1 MLFQTLDEKKKC
13 VAVYLNGE
21 LLYNQMPSDLTTTWK
36 YASFLGARDIEYA
49 SLYCVGKTIDEV
61 CPDNIKNKW
70 EDVNKKLKAFL
81 ISFNEA
87 GVSLHDNCFFD
98 LVPERFLLEYC
109 DLKNKIT
116 EDVINTHERPQN
128 YEFLLDLTRV
138 LESIKYQ
145 KLNLNFRNM
154 DKHLGSLANRSQFKK
169 LTNCSPYISY
179 DISGTKTGRLTTTKN
194 AFPIL
199 TLNKNYRGIIEPVND
214 WLIELDFNAAE
225 LRTLLALSG
234 VPQPEEDIHE
244 WNAKNVYGGS
254 MSREEAKKRIFAW
267 LYNPNSK
274 DTLSASA
281 YDRQGVVG
289 KFWQGASVKT
299 IFNRD
304 IPSDKHHALN
314 YIIQSTTSD
323 LFLRRMIEIY
333 KSLENKKSFVSFSVH
348 DSLVIDLA
356 EEERGILTDI
366 VNTFSQTDL
375 GKFKVNVSAG
385 KDYSSMRK
393 LI

>member
-1 MLFQTLDEKKKC
+1 
-13 VAVYLNGE
+13 
-21 LLYNQMPSDLTTTWK
+21 
-36 YASFLGARDIEYA
+36 
-49 SLYCVGKTIDEV
+49 V
-61 CPDNIKNKW
+61 CPDNIKDKW
-70 EDVNKKLKAFL
+70 EDINKKLKAFL
-81 ISFNEA
+81 ISFSEA

-116 EDVINTHERPQN
+116 ENVIDTYDKPQN
-128 YEFLLDLTRV
+128 YQFLLELTRV

-145 KLNLNFRNM
+145 KLNLNFRKM
-154 DKHLGSLANRSQFKK
+154 DKHLGSLANRNQFKK
-169 LTNCSPYISY
+169 LISCSPYISY
-179 DISGTKTGRLTTTKN
+179 DIAGTKTGRLTTTKS

-199 TLNKNYRGIIEPVND
+199 TLNKSYRGVIEPVND

-234 VPQPEEDIHE
+234 KPQPEEDMHE
-244 WNAKNVYGGS
+244 WNVKNVYGGS
-254 MSREEAKKRIFAW
+254 IARKEAKKRIFAW

-274 DTLSASA
+274 DSLSASA
-281 YDRQGVVG
+281 YDRNGVIN

-299 IFNRD
+299 VFNRD

-323 LFLRRMIEIY
+323 LFLRRMIEVH
-333 KSLENKKSFVSFSVH
+333 KLLADKKSFISFSVH

-356 EEERGILTDI
+356 EEERDILTEI
-366 VNTFSQTDL
+366 VDTFSDTDL

-385 KDYSSMRK
+385 RDYSNMRK

>member
-13 VAVYLNGE
+13 VAVYRAGE
-21 LLYNQMPSDLTTTWK
+21 LIYNQIPDDLTTTWK
-36 YASFLGARDIEYA
+36 YTSFLYDRDIEYA

-61 CPDNIKNKW
+61 CPDNIKDKW
-70 EDVNKKLKAFL
+70 EDINKKLKAFL
-81 ISFNEA
+81 ISFSEA

-116 EDVINTHERPQN
+116 ENVIDTYDKPQN
-128 YEFLLDLTRV
+128 YQFLLELTRV

-145 KLNLNFRNM
+145 KLNLNFRKM
-154 DKHLGSLANRSQFKK
+154 DKHLGSLANRNQFKK
-169 LTNCSPYISY
+169 LISCSPYISY
-179 DISGTKTGRLTTTKN
+179 DIAGTKTGRLTTTKS

-199 TLNKNYRGIIEPVND
+199 TLNKSYRGVIEPVND

-234 VPQPEEDIHE
+234 KPQPEEDMHE
-244 WNAKNVYGGS
+244 WNVKNVYGGS
-254 MSREEAKKRIFAW
+254 IARKEAKKRIFAW

-274 DTLSASA
+274 DSLSASA
-281 YDRQGVVG
+281 YDRNGVIN

-299 IFNRD
+299 VFNRD

-323 LFLRRMIEIY
+323 LFLRRMIEVH
-333 KSLENKKSFVSFSVH
+333 KLLADKKSFISFSVH

-356 EEERGILTDI
+356 EEERDILTEI
-366 VNTFSQTDL
+366 VDTFSDTDL

-385 KDYSSMRK
+385 RDYSNMRK